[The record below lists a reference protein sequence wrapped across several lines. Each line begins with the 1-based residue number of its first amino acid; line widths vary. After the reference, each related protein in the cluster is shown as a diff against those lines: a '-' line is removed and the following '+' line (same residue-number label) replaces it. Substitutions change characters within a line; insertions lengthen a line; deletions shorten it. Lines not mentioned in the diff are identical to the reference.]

1 MTKTLQFYFDFVSP
15 YSYLAMTQLPALAD
29 RTGAA
34 IEYRPINVIALMK
47 RVSNRPTTVECPAKG
62 RYAMADLARWA
73 RKYAVPFAPNPH
85 FQTIDTAPLLLGSV
99 AAEKV
104 GQARD
109 YVRAVFEGVWV
120 KSAAFADDDELET
133 LLKDAGVSQVAE
145 ILEGRSQA
153 GETQAVYQ
161 QAAEA
166 AGVFGV
172 PSMVIGNELY
182 FGNDRFDFLE
192 EALAR

>member
-1 MTKTLQFYFDFVSP
+1 MTKTIQFYFDFVSP
-15 YSYLAMTQLPALAD
+15 YSYLALTQLPNVAERA
-29 RTGAA
+29 GAT
-34 IEYRPINVIALMK
+34 IEYRPINILALMK

-73 RKYAVPFAPNPH
+73 KKYGVAFAPNPH
-85 FQTIDTAPLLLGSV
+85 FQTIDDDRLLLGAV

-104 GQARD
+104 GQAKE

-120 KSAAFADDDELET
+120 KSAAFADDDELKA
-133 LLKDAGVSQVAE
+133 LLRNAGVSEIAE
-145 ILEGRSQA
+145 IFEGIQHA
-153 GETQAVYQ
+153 AATQAVYQ

-172 PSMVIGNELY
+172 PSMVVNDELY